1 MKSLLIAAVLS
12 SPLRAAEA
20 APSGRAIDLAEAY
33 RLSLARSERVAQSGE
48 TYQEVLAK
56 ADELWSNVLPRISL
70 MGTETL
76 QQVPKGVSN
85 LFLQSNR
92 EQGWVTA
99 HQPLFS
105 GLREFLAYRA
115 SKDLG
120 RSAQFQLERA
130 KHLLYQDVARAYLDL
145 LSAQD
150 EISIRKTVADN
161 TEDRVKDLREFRR
174 LGRARASELLA
185 AESQLAQNLAALETS
200 RAREAVAQF
209 KLGFLTGLD
218 ERLAPKPVA
227 QAASAADLPSILARA
242 RQRPDAAARRADLEA
257 AELAVK
263 VVSRRRWPSVGLDAN
278 YYFQRPPGFTSNVKW
293 DATITGALPLY
304 AGGEIA
310 AQVRQQEAQLRSKR
324 LALSETE
331 RAAELEVKSAHR
343 DLLSSAAVVAALE
356 KAAQLAEANAKAQA
370 EDYRLGQVTNL
381 DVLGSLNTL
390 QQARLQLD
398 TARLDA
404 YWSRVRLETAAG
416 APGGIP

>member
-1 MKSLLIAAVLS
+1 MRSLVLAAVLS
-12 SPLRAAEA
+12 SPLSAQPAAR
-20 APSGRAIDLAEAY
+20 SLDLPEAY
-33 RLSLARSERVAQSGE
+33 RLSLGRSESVAQSGE

-56 ADELWSNVLPRISL
+56 ADELWSNLLPRISL
-70 MGTETL
+70 MGTETF
-76 QQVPKGVSN
+76 QQVPKGASSFFVPG
-85 LFLQSNR
+85 NR

-105 GLREFLAYRA
+105 GLREYLAFRA

-120 RSAQFQLERA
+120 RSAELQLERA

-150 EISIRKTVADN
+150 EIAIRATIVDN
-161 TEDRVKDLREFRR
+161 TTDRVKELREFRR

-185 AESQLAQNLAALETS
+185 AESQLAQNLAAVETS

-218 ERLAPKPVA
+218 ERLAPQPVA
-227 QAASAADLPSILARA
+227 PASAAPDLAAVLARA
-242 RQRPDAAARRADLEA
+242 IARPDVAARRTDLEA
-257 AELAVK
+257 AELSVK
-263 VVSRRRWPSVGLDAN
+263 VVSRRRWPSIGLDAN
-278 YYFQRPPGFTSNVKW
+278 YYLHRPPGYTSAVKW
-293 DATITGALPLY
+293 DATLTGSLPLFT
-304 AGGEIA
+304 GREIGS
-310 AQVRQQEAQLRSKR
+310 QVRQQEARLRSKR
-324 LALSETE
+324 LALSESE
-331 RAAELEVKSAHR
+331 RAAALEVRSAHR

-356 KAAQLAEANAKAQA
+356 KAASMAEANAKAQA

-390 QQARLQLD
+390 QQTRLQLD

-416 APGGIP
+416 APGGSL

>member
-1 MKSLLIAAVLS
+1 MKSLLFAALLS
-12 SPLRAAEA
+12 SPLCAAA
-20 APSGRAIDLAEAY
+20 DAPSGRAIDMAEVY
-33 RLSLARSERVAQSGE
+33 RLSLARSEHVAQSGE

-56 ADELWSNVLPRISL
+56 ADELWSSVLPRISL

-76 QQVPKGVSN
+76 QQVPQGASN
-85 LFLQSNR
+85 LFLQGNR

-105 GLREFLAYRA
+105 GLREFLSYRA

-120 RSAQFQLERA
+120 RSAQLQLERA
-130 KHLLYQDVARAYLDL
+130 KHLLYQDAARAYLDL

-150 EISIRKTVADN
+150 EISIRETVVDN

-218 ERLAPKPVA
+218 ERLAPKPIA
-227 QAASAADLPSILARA
+227 QAASAPDLLSVLTRA
-242 RQRPDAAARRADLEA
+242 RQRSDVAARRADLEA
-257 AELAVK
+257 SELSIK
-263 VVSRRRWPSVGLDAN
+263 VVSRRRWPSFGLDAN

-293 DATITGALPLY
+293 DATITGSLPLY
-304 AGGEIA
+304 AGGEIS

-331 RAAELEVKSAHR
+331 RTAELEVKSAYR

-390 QQARLQLD
+390 QQTRLQLD

-416 APGGIP
+416 SPGDDR